1 MANETDHAVAT
12 SSSCGR
18 YLIRSLFITV
28 VVFLT
33 LLFSANTRADFQ
45 PLTLPELFEKSDLIV
60 LGVIESF
67 DDNNFTLRQTEVYFG
82 NVGST
87 PIRVKKY
94 MDWPGGLRWSSYRTG
109 QSVLL
114 FLSRPTTDD
123 GIAGE
128 PWRIRGLGG
137 EGEMP
142 IDDRAIFVHG
152 VNLKDFKRQRHQIEN
167 STLYSYRFETRIFT
181 SALKGYLRCYVG
193 ATTGKSD
200 ESGGTVSRCS
210 DQERLIYRESSRLH
224 WFLAKSKEK

>member
-1 MANETDHAVAT
+1 MA
-12 SSSCGR
+12 
-18 YLIRSLFITV
+18 
-28 VVFLT
+28 FLMF
-33 LLFSANTRADFQ
+33 LFSANTRADFQ
-45 PLTLPELFEKSDLIV
+45 PLTLPELFETSDLIV

-94 MDWPGGLRWSSYRTG
+94 VDWPGGLRWSSYRTG

-114 FLSRPTTDD
+114 FLRRSTKDES
-123 GIAGE
+123 IADE

-142 IDDRAIFVHG
+142 IDDRDIFVHG
-152 VNLKDFKRQRHQIEN
+152 VNLKDFHRQRHQIEN

-193 ATTGKSD
+193 TTIGKSD
-200 ESGGTVSRCS
+200 DSDGAVDRCS
-210 DQERLIYRESSRLH
+210 DRERLIYRMSSRLH
-224 WFLAKSKEK
+224 CFLAKSREKSS